1 MIRPRKSWHS
11 VEPSTPPETSVAPS
25 PEEIA
30 DVIGRSLLAL
40 IIVVEGQTPAGPAA
54 KAYQAAIHHNGEEAA
69 EVGARKAME
78 AALRFVID
86 ADPLHAG
93 PRERI
98 IDKAW
103 AGLPGWRQ

>member
-40 IIVVEGQTPAGPAA
+40 IIVVEDQTPAEPAA
-54 KAYQAAIHHNGEEAA
+54 NAYQAAIHNNGEEAA
-69 EVGARKAME
+69 EVRARKTME
-78 AALRFVID
+78 AALRFVINTNI
-86 ADPLHAG
+86 HHSG
-93 PRERI
+93 PR
-98 IDKAW
+98 
-103 AGLPGWRQ
+103 